1 MYSAQFG
8 FSCTVNIQPNAFE
21 KILYNELYL
30 RNIYF
35 RRYLENIFRIYTRK
49 TILDMYT
56 TTGLI

>member
-8 FSCTVNIQPNAFE
+8 FSCTVNIQLNVFE
-21 KILYNELYL
+21 KILYNKLYL

-35 RRYLENIFRIYTRK
+35 RKYLEYIFRITRK